1 MFHDTLP
8 GSSIHLAVED
18 YDRKFAEIHQT
29 AKDLF
34 YEAIEALRDDRKTS
48 SSVVSYINTLP
59 SLPRREVVCRE
70 DGRWSVASVDLA
82 SMCGTTQDL
91 HPNEGVTSGCT
102 SQTTPVPKLTGNSL
116 QERRC
121 DQDEQLESRGHHH
134 PRQDHECLR
143 QG

>member
-34 YEAIEALRDDRKTS
+34 HEAIEALHDDRKRLFS
-48 SSVVSYINTLP
+48 EVSYINTLP
-59 SLPRREVVCRE
+59 SLPRREVVCS
-70 DGRWSVASVDLA
+70 GGWCVASVDMA
-82 SMCGTTQDL
+82 SLCGTTQDL
-91 HPNEGVTSGCT
+91 QPNEGVTSGCI

-121 DQDEQLESRGHHH
+121 DQVEQLES
-134 PRQDHECLR
+134 
-143 QG
+143 